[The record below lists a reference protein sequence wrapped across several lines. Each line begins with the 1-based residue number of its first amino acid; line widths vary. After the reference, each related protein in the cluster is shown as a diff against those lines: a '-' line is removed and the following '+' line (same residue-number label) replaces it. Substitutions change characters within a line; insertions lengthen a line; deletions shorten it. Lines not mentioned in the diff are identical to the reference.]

1 LNLASLTPKHSVPS
15 LVAEGRRVHLHEQV
29 CNSLRERILSGEL
42 SPHAR
47 LPSEASLMQSFSVSR
62 VTVRQA
68 LKDLAAEGLVYS
80 QQGKGSFVS
89 APHATYNLSALLG
102 FHEAMQ
108 GKPFV
113 ASSQLRSIRDVAA
126 SREIATALNLKRG
139 DDVFEVKRIRC
150 LNARPVSV
158 DLSYFPPDVGD
169 RLRDQD
175 LNQDI
180 FPLLEVRGI
189 KLGRSRLWI
198 EAQACPDDIAE
209 DLSVK
214 AGEPVLHLAR
224 LTYSSYDRPVDYEH
238 LYCRGDSYQYKVEL
252 QRRPGAPVAS
262 SLLRHSGAAGS

>member
-1 LNLASLTPKHSVPS
+1 MNQAGQTANHTGQPALAV
-15 LVAEGRRVHLHEQV
+15 GRRVPLHKQV
-29 CNSLRERILSGEL
+29 CNSLRERILSGDL
-42 SPHAR
+42 APHAR
-47 LPSEASLMQSFSVSR
+47 LPSEACLMQSFGVSR
-62 VTVRQA
+62 VTVRQG

-108 GKPFV
+108 GKPFF
-113 ASSQLRSIRDVAA
+113 ATSQLRSIRDVAA

-150 LNARPVSV
+150 LNNRPVSV

-180 FPLLEVRGI
+180 FPLLETRGI
-189 KLGRSRLWI
+189 SLGRSRMWI
-198 EAQACPDDIAE
+198 EAQPCPAEFADDLA
-209 DLSVK
+209 VA

-224 LTYSSYDRPVDYEH
+224 LTYSAFDRPVDYEH

-252 QRRPGAPVAS
+252 HRRPG
-262 SLLRHSGAAGS
+262 